1 METKHI
7 SVING
12 REKGG
17 STSKIKEAV
26 QPNMLDK
33 LVKGFHM
40 FLDNLSGDIFTYDK
54 EKQEWQPY
62 GNVGLHYSRDE
73 ASIQGGLIGGAGD
86 LMKGKKQETSV
97 FSSHKPVMIMTS
109 DSDIKC
115 ELRKNFVNHWC
126 VKKMYHEFIAENIN
140 TWDPHPINITNM
152 ESVIKPYTVI
162 ADGKRGA

>member
-1 METKHI
+1 M
-7 SVING
+7 
-12 REKGG
+12 
-17 STSKIKEAV
+17 
-26 QPNMLDK
+26 
-33 LVKGFHM
+33 
-40 FLDNLSGDIFTYDK
+40 
-54 EKQEWQPY
+54 
-62 GNVGLHYSRDE
+62 
-73 ASIQGGLIGGAGD
+73 
-86 LMKGKKQETSV
+86 MKGKKQETSV
-97 FSSHKPVMIMTS
+97 FSSHRPVMIMTS